1 MGGDPLTATYDGRLA
16 VNPKTKTIGAC
27 CRTLDEAVMRR
38 QVYISQKGVL
48 MLRNL
53 DEAKGKLNSG
63 SPMVCCPYCGAR
75 VNDPGFS
82 QGGFIPPELNRLIL
96 IGDSKDEGVSE

>member
-1 MGGDPLTATYDGRLA
+1 MTATYDGKLA

-82 QGGFIPPELNRLIL
+82 QGGVVSPEPNRLIM
-96 IGDSKDEGVSE
+96 IDDSKDEGASE